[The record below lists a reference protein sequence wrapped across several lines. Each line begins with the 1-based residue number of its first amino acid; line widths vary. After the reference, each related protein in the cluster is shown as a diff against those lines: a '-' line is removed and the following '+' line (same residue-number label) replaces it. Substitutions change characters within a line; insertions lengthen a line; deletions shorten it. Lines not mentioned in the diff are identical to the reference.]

1 MHNFLISVAGSF
13 VGIGLLLAFTVII
26 NLFLEEGEDNYVDFV
41 EQELV
46 NSIDAVWA
54 EILTIEQQ
62 LEMLR
67 DDFEQAFFEDIEDLL
82 EDAE

>member
-54 EILTIEQQ
+54 EVFTLEQEIQ
-62 LEMLR
+62 ALR
-67 DDFEQAFFEDIEDLL
+67 DDFEEAL
-82 EDAE
+82 DATE